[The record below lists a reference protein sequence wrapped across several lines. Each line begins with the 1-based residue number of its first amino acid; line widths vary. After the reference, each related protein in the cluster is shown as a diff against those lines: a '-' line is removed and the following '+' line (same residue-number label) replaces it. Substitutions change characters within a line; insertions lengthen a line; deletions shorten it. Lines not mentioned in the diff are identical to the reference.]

1 MMLRRGDV
9 VTVLFPFS
17 SGTGAKHRPALV
29 VQNDANN
36 HRMSNVI
43 VAAITTTKHRSGQPT
58 QMLVEFASPVGQQS
72 GLAHDSVVTCEN
84 LATLEKSLVRRKLG
98 ALPAEAMK
106 EIDLCLKAS
115 LGIKS

>member
-1 MMLRRGDV
+1 MMLNRGDI

-29 VQNDANN
+29 VQNDVNN
-36 HRMSNVI
+36 RRMTNVI

-58 QMLVEFASPVGQQS
+58 QLLVEFASPVGQQS

-84 LATLEKSLVRRKLG
+84 LATLDKSLVRRKLG
-98 ALPAEAMK
+98 TLTDEVMK
-106 EIDLCLKAS
+106 QIDVCLKDS
-115 LGIKS
+115 LGIE

>member
-1 MMLRRGDV
+1 MMFYRGDI

-29 VQNDANN
+29 LQNDVNN
-36 HRMSNVI
+36 RRMTNVI

-58 QMLVEFASPVGQQS
+58 QLLVEFASPVSQQS

-84 LATLEKSLVRRKLG
+84 LATLDKSLVRRKLG
-98 ALPAEAMK
+98 TLRDEAMK
-106 EIDLCLKAS
+106 QIDSCLKVS
-115 LGIKS
+115 LGIE